1 MEHYRVAVG
10 ISPPIRYNS
19 RAKRR
24 SMSHSARSMPGTLP
38 SGFQTTRTS
47 LRRSPSAPPVP
58 HPKGK
63 SWERSRSQLGARP
76 HSSADRSAKL
86 SVRANDLRGVTIE
99 VPTTEM
105 LGGSR
110 VASKATSALSG

>member
-10 ISPPIRYNS
+10 ISLPIRFNS

-58 HPKGK
+58 HPAGK
-63 SWERSRSQLGARP
+63 SWDRSRSQFGTRP
-76 HSSADRSAKL
+76 HSSADSAKL
-86 SVRANDLRGVTIE
+86 STRANDLRGVTIE
-99 VPTTEM
+99 VPTSEM

-110 VASKATSALSG
+110 LASKAASAFSG

>member
-10 ISPPIRYNS
+10 ISPPIRFNA
-19 RAKRR
+19 RANRR

-58 HPKGK
+58 HTTSK
-63 SWERSRSQLGARP
+63 SWDRSRSQLGPRP
-76 HSSADRSAKL
+76 HSSTDSAKL
-86 SVRANDLRGVTIE
+86 STRANDLRGVTIE
-99 VPTTEM
+99 VPTSDM

-110 VASKATSALSG
+110 IASKAASAFSG